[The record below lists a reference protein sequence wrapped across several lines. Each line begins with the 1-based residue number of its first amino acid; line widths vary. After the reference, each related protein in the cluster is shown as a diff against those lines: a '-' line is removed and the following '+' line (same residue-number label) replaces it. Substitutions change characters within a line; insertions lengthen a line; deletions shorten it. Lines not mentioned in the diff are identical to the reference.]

1 MNEQKQQQKL
11 SAEARKVLAGFTAL
25 TDAEKIQVLNRA
37 RVWYLK
43 HKGALVAPMLEMR
56 EILQGL
62 ARLSWIVKRIFMLGE
77 NRKIALDMQL
87 LKAISENTIRQDVV
101 VPVTGTINS
110 YISKLEELIINAK
123 KKMEENNA

>member
-1 MNEQKQQQKL
+1 MNEQKQQQRL

-37 RVWYLK
+37 GIWYLR